1 MSGCPA
7 GPAPGWTWITTWKPW
22 PQPTLYLHGT
32 ADGCI
37 SVDLVRNAEHHLG
50 PDSTMKVI
58 QGAGHFLHVEQ
69 PAEVNRHILAWV
81 TS

>member
-1 MSGCPA
+1 M
-7 GPAPGWTWITTWKPW
+7 
-22 PQPTLYLHGT
+22 LRNRRFYLHGT

-37 SVDLVRNAEHHLG
+37 SVELVRNAERHLA
-50 PDSTMKVI
+50 PDSRMKVI